1 LPIARGTNRL
11 AEIHDMKIL
20 ICISHVPDTTAKIQ
34 FTSDA
39 TSLDPNGVQ
48 FVINPYDEF
57 GLTRALQLNEQLG
70 GTVTAVTVGGAEVE
84 PTLRKALAIGAH
96 DAVRVD
102 AQPTDPLQV
111 ARELA
116 AVAGEGGYDLII
128 CGQESID
135 YNGGIVPSAL
145 AELLGWPVVTPCI
158 GFEPNGS
165 RAKASR
171 EIDGGKEILEI
182 SLPAVL
188 GAKKGLV
195 EESELR
201 IPNMRG
207 IMAARTKPFTV
218 EAAAGAAAGSAPVSF
233 AKPAGKSAVQII
245 DAQNL
250 DLLVQKLH
258 EEAKVI

>member
-1 LPIARGTNRL
+1 MLGGTNRPAAIL
-11 AEIHDMKIL
+11 DMKIL
-20 ICISHVPDTTAKIQ
+20 VCISHVPDTTAKIQ
-34 FTSDA
+34 FTADGR
-39 TSLDPNGVQ
+39 SLDANGVQ

-70 GTVTAVTVGGAEVE
+70 GTVTAVTVGDAGVE

-102 AQPTDPLQV
+102 AQPTDPMQV

-116 AVAGEGGYDLII
+116 AVVSEGGYDVVI

-158 GFEPNGS
+158 GFTPEGS

-171 EIDGGKEILEI
+171 EIDGGKEVLDLA
-182 SLPAVL
+182 LPVVL

-207 IMAARTKPFTV
+207 IMAARTKPLTV
-218 EAAAGAAAGSAPVSF
+218 KAAAGAAAGSAPVSF
-233 AKPAGKSAVQII
+233 TKPAGKSAVQMI
-245 DAQNL
+245 DANDL
-250 DLLVQKLH
+250 DALVKKLH

>member
-1 LPIARGTNRL
+1 
-11 AEIHDMKIL
+11 MKIL
-20 ICISHVPDTTAKIQ
+20 VCISHVPDTTAKIQ

-39 TSLDPNGVQ
+39 RALDANGVQ

-70 GTVTAVTVGGAEVE
+70 GTVTAVTVGDASVE

-102 AQPTDPLQV
+102 ALPSDPLQV

-116 AVAGEGGYDLII
+116 SVVSEGAYELVI

-145 AELLGWPVVTPCI
+145 AEILGWPVVTPCI
-158 GFEPNGS
+158 GFDPAGG

-171 EIDGGKEILEI
+171 EIDGGKEVLDIA
-182 SLPAVL
+182 LPAGWPYNVVTNIL
-188 GAKKGLV
+188 AV
-195 EESELR
+195 R
-201 IPNMRG
+201 
-207 IMAARTKPFTV
+207 
-218 EAAAGAAAGSAPVSF
+218 AAAAQKNGAQQPGSLGP
-233 AKPAGKSAVQII
+233 
-245 DAQNL
+245 
-250 DLLVQKLH
+250 LLQP
-258 EEAKVI
+258 

>member
-1 LPIARGTNRL
+1 
-11 AEIHDMKIL
+11 MKIL
-20 ICISHVPDTTAKIQ
+20 VCISHVPDTTAKIQ

-39 TSLDPNGVQ
+39 RALDSNGVQ

-70 GTVTAVTVGGAEVE
+70 GTVTAVTVGDASVE

-102 AQPTDPLQV
+102 TLPTDPLQV

-116 AVAGEGGYDLII
+116 AVVSEGAYDLVI

-145 AELLGWPVVTPCI
+145 AEILGWPVVTPCI
-158 GFEPNGS
+158 GFDPAGG

-171 EIDGGKEILEI
+171 EIDGGKEVLDIA
-182 SLPAVL
+182 LPAVL
-188 GAKKGLV
+188 G
-195 EESELR
+195 
-201 IPNMRG
+201 
-207 IMAARTKPFTV
+207 
-218 EAAAGAAAGSAPVSF
+218 
-233 AKPAGKSAVQII
+233 
-245 DAQNL
+245 
-250 DLLVQKLH
+250 
-258 EEAKVI
+258 

>member
-1 LPIARGTNRL
+1 MPIARGTNRSD
-11 AEIHDMKIL
+11 EILDMKIL

-207 IMAARTKPFTV
+207 IMAARTKPLQV
-218 EAAAGAAAGSAPVSF
+218 V
-233 AKPAGKSAVQII
+233 PAGTVSNVASTVKFELPPAKGSVKMIPADEAGKLIE
-245 DAQNL
+245 
-250 DLLVQKLH
+250 LLH
-258 EEAKVI
+258 TEAKII

>member
-1 LPIARGTNRL
+1 MG
-11 AEIHDMKIL
+11 
-20 ICISHVPDTTAKIQ
+20 
-34 FTSDA
+34 
-39 TSLDPNGVQ
+39 
-48 FVINPYDEF
+48 
-57 GLTRALQLNEQLG
+57 
-70 GTVTAVTVGGAEVE
+70 
-84 PTLRKALAIGAH
+84 ALAIGAH

-102 AQPTDPLQV
+102 AQPTDPIQV

-116 AVAGEGGYDLII
+116 AVASAGGYDLVV

-158 GFEPNGS
+158 GFTPEGGK
-165 RAKASR
+165 AKASR
-171 EIDGGKEILEI
+171 EIDGGKEVLDLA
-182 SLPAVL
+182 LPAVL

-207 IMAARTKPFTV
+207 IMSARTKPLTV
-218 EAAAGAAAGSAPVSF
+218 AAAAGAAAGSAPVTF
-233 AKPAGKSAVQII
+233 TKPAGKSAVQMI
-245 DAQNL
+245 DAQ
-250 DLLVQKLH
+250 DLETLVKKLH